1 MGTAELVV
9 VVMMAAVL
17 VGGFAQSVTGFGFA
31 LVVAPA
37 CALALPGALVVG
49 TVARLAVA
57 VDALVLAGSHR
68 NVDRAGVTRLV
79 APGLCAVPV
88 GLFLTHVVPVSTL
101 VVVGAVAT
109 LVVAAAITARTGASS
124 WHHLTRSPAGSV
136 GPPTAPPAAACPA
149 GARRSAGKGSAVGVG
164 FLAGVL
170 GLTSGLS
177 GPPVA
182 LHAMLGG
189 RPLAASRG
197 TMAAFFLVVD
207 VSAVLIHPEAASVV
221 KMLVLSAAGLVG
233 ILAGGWA
240 RGRLDDAVVRLA
252 VVGLVM
258 ACASG
263 AMIHCLW

>member
-1 MGTAELVV
+1 MGAAELVV
-9 VVMMAAVL
+9 VVMVAAVL

-57 VDALVLAGSHR
+57 VDALVLTSSHGD
-68 NVDRAGVTRLV
+68 VDRGGLARLV

-88 GLFLTHVVPVSTL
+88 GFFLTRVVPVGAL
-101 VVVGAVAT
+101 VAAGAVAT
-109 LVVAAAITARTGASS
+109 LLVAAAVTFRTAASS
-124 WHHLTRSPAGSV
+124 WHRLTRSSTGVAG
-136 GPPTAPPAAACPA
+136 PPAARAA
-149 GARRSAGKGSAVGVG
+149 AARHTCGGRSAGTGSAVSVG

-207 VSAVLIHPEAASVV
+207 VAAVLVHPEAASVAE
-221 KMLVLSAAGLVG
+221 MLALSAAGLAG
-233 ILAGGWA
+233 IVIGA
-240 RGRLDDAVVRLA
+240 RARARLDDAVVHLA

-258 ACASG
+258 VCAMG

>member
-1 MGTAELVV
+1 MGAAELVV
-9 VVMMAAVL
+9 VVMVAAVV

-68 NVDRAGVTRLV
+68 DVDRGGLARLV

-88 GLFLTHVVPVSTL
+88 GLFLIRVVPVGAL

-109 LVVAAAITARTGASS
+109 LAVAVVITGSTGTASWRRLTRSSSSSAHLPDLPPTVTQHDRGGRSGASS
-124 WHHLTRSPAGSV
+124 
-136 GPPTAPPAAACPA
+136 AA
-149 GARRSAGKGSAVGVG
+149 GVG

-189 RPLAASRG
+189 RPVAASRG

-207 VSAVLIHPEAASVV
+207 VAAVLIHPEAASVA
-221 KMLVLSAAGLVG
+221 KMLALSAAGLAG
-233 ILAGGWA
+233 IVIGGRA
-240 RGRLDDAVVRLA
+240 RARLDDAVVHLA

-258 ACASG
+258 ACAMG